1 MTLEK
6 ALRCLNHLM
15 SEYDYR
21 GGGGIKSVLVDATDR
36 AAMQHVCDEL
46 AKRPAVAT
54 VAAVAAAPVAAPD
67 PKIAA
72 VVAALNGTGGPRS
85 KLDAIEKIVGGD
97 K

>member
-1 MTLEK
+1 
-6 ALRCLNHLM
+6 M

-21 GGGGIKSVLVDATDR
+21 SGGGVKSVLVDATDR

-46 AKRPAVAT
+46 VKPRAT
-54 VAAVAAAPVAAPD
+54 AAAPVAAPD

-85 KLDAIEKIVGGD
+85 KLDAIEKIMGGG

>member
-21 GGGGIKSVLVDATDR
+21 SGGGVKSVLVDATDR

-46 AKRPAVAT
+46 AKRQA
-54 VAAVAAAPVAAPD
+54 AAVAAPVAAPD

-72 VVAALNGTGGPRS
+72 IVAALNGTGGPRS
-85 KLDAIEKIVGGD
+85 KLDAIEKIVGGG